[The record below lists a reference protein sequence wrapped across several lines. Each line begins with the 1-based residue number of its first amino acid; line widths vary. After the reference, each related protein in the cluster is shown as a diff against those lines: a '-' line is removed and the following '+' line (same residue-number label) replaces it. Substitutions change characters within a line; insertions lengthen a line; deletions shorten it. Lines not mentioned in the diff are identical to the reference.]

1 MKKFIALAI
10 AVLMLA
16 ALAVPAFAATT
27 GSTTLTYTVGEGYEL
42 TVPATLNLNT
52 TMTGAIEVSG
62 YNLLATNQVKVTATS
77 ETEWKLNDAAATE
90 FELDKTEFYFTAN
103 GTQNFTVDWAEDAP
117 SVAGTYNGTI
127 TFTGAIV
134 LAAQ

>member
-27 GSTTLTYTVGEGYEL
+27 GSTTVTYTVGEGYEL
-42 TVPATLNLNT
+42 TVPATLNLND
-52 TMTGAIEVSG
+52 TMTGEIEVSG
-62 YNLLATNQVKVTATS
+62 YNLLATNKVTVTATS
-77 ETEWKLNDAAATE
+77 TWKLNDTAETE
-90 FELDKTEFYFTAN
+90 FQLDATTFDFEADGTEE
-103 GTQNFTVDWAEDAP
+103 FTVSWKTAAP
-117 SVAGTYNGTI
+117 DVAGTYNGTV

-134 LAAQ
+134 AK